1 MVKKCSLPLF
11 FFWLQYALACCGVSV
26 PRPETE
32 PGLQRRKCRI
42 LTTTPPGNSKS
53 AVILVWEQRTLG
65 VNGCILLFSATVNIN
80 SDNND
85 NPGLSRLDLCL
96 CALSLKNVLN
106 NSPPHKL
113 NSLKGNQM
121 ISCGIFNLVSIG
133 GLQRL
138 TNLKFYEHFWGGNR
152 FPVIFWHGMQDRP
165 LVMRL
170 FLLHSV

>member
-1 MVKKCSLPLF
+1 MWG
-11 FFWLQYALACCGVSV
+11 FFWPCCGVSV

-65 VNGCILLFSATVNIN
+65 VNGCMLLFSATVNIN

-106 NSPPHKL
+106 NSPPQKL

-121 ISCGIFNLVSIG
+121 ISSCVIFNLVSIG

-152 FPVIFWHGMQDRP
+152 FPVIF
-165 LVMRL
+165 
-170 FLLHSV
+170 